1 MKSVIVCIVGGIGM
15 YTQKQRY
22 GKIADMLLGKARL
35 KSAVTM

>member
-22 GKIADMLLGKARL
+22 GKIADMAIREGK
-35 KSAVTM
+35 VEE